1 MVMYLLMTAAFVLGG
16 ILLGVGLY
24 LTRQDEFPSWWRT
37 WMLWPL
43 VEVTPRVTHIQ
54 GWAGAALGVSILA
67 IGFTPVVP
75 EVLGGVLVLV
85 AMVGYLAG
93 AVLFVYS
100 TYLSR
105 RFPRLRLFPVGVNS
119 PFRPRRRRFKL
130 RPDRARPTTD
140 APLVDLDC
148 MQRRARSG

>member
-1 MVMYLLMTAAFVLGG
+1 MVMDLLVTPAFVLGG
-16 ILLGVGLY
+16 VLLGGGLH
-24 LTRQDEFPSWWRT
+24 LTRPDEFPHWGRS

-43 VEVTPRVTHIQ
+43 VEVTPRVTHLQ

-75 EVLGGVLVLV
+75 DILGGVLVLV
-85 AMVGYLAG
+85 AMLGYLAG

-105 RFPRLRLFPVGVNS
+105 RV
-119 PFRPRRRRFKL
+119 
-130 RPDRARPTTD
+130 AR
-140 APLVDLDC
+140 
-148 MQRRARSG
+148 

>member
-1 MVMYLLMTAAFVLGG
+1 
-16 ILLGVGLY
+16 
-24 LTRQDEFPSWWRT
+24 
-37 WMLWPL
+37 
-43 VEVTPRVTHIQ
+43 VTHLQ

-85 AMVGYLAG
+85 AVVGYLAG

-105 RFPRLRLFPVGVNS
+105 RV
-119 PFRPRRRRFKL
+119 
-130 RPDRARPTTD
+130 AR
-140 APLVDLDC
+140 
-148 MQRRARSG
+148 

>member
-1 MVMYLLMTAAFVLGG
+1 MVMYLLMAAAFVLGG
-16 ILLGVGLY
+16 VLLGVGLY
-24 LTRQDEFPSWWRT
+24 LTRQDEFPHWWRS

-43 VEVTPRVTHIQ
+43 VEVTPRVTPLQ

-67 IGFTPVVP
+67 IGLTPVVP
-75 EVLGGVLVLV
+75 EILGGVLVLI

-105 RFPRLRLFPVGVNS
+105 RV
-119 PFRPRRRRFKL
+119 
-130 RPDRARPTTD
+130 AR
-140 APLVDLDC
+140 
-148 MQRRARSG
+148 